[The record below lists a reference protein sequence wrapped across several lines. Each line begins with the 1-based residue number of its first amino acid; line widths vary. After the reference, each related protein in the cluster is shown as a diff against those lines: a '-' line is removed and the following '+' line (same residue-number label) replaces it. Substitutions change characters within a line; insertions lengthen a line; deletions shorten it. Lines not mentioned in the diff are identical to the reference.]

1 MPKVERIAVFVEH
14 FPPYLGSDRSVFE
27 FATRTAKRGVK
38 VHFIATQPLRYL
50 VGHRPDDWAY
60 KENWKNGPPN
70 VGENITAEYLLL
82 NRYLVALWRKFPPIA
97 YFITL
102 ALFILRGIHSV
113 LKHQADVVVA
123 AHASPI
129 VGVVSLLSAKMSL
142 RPLMMGCP
150 DWMAAYAASLVDES
164 ISSLGPV
171 LLQLA
176 ENLLYRLSN
185 RVFAAT
191 NFLKRLLVGY
201 GISEEKIAV
210 IPNGA
215 DLDTFR
221 PDVPTGDIVEKY
233 RLSDRSI
240 ILFTGHL
247 EEWAGVSAIYDLAK
261 RLNRDFP
268 GSLILLVG
276 AGDPSTGLLKRL
288 IRDNLGHMFVHAG
301 LHPFEDMPKF
311 TAAADISLCIFPD
324 SPVSHAASPLKLF
337 EYMAAGNAV
346 VATSVAG
353 TKEALD
359 ESTGV
364 LVKPGAVDELCDAV
378 VDLCRD
384 PQRRRTLG
392 TRARECIERNY
403 SWDVLARH
411 FLSECEK
418 LSRGPVVPSSIL
430 RPRFSHKSRY

>member
-14 FPPYLGSDRSVFE
+14 FPPFLGSDRTVYE
-27 FATRTAKRGVK
+27 LATRVAQRGVK
-38 VHFIATQPLRYL
+38 VHFVATQPLRYL
-50 VGHRPDDWAY
+50 VGQRPDDWAY
-60 KENWKNGPPN
+60 KENWSGPPPDIHPN
-70 VGENITAEYLLL
+70 VTGEYLLL
-82 NRYLVALWRKFPPIA
+82 NRYLEVMWRKFPPIA
-97 YFITL
+97 YLITI
-102 ALFILRGIHSV
+102 ALFTLSGIRAI
-113 LKHQADVVVA
+113 LKHQADLVVS

-129 VGVVSLLSAKMSL
+129 VGVVALLSARMSL
-142 RPLMMGCP
+142 RPIMMGCP

-191 NFLKRLLVGY
+191 HFLERLLVGY
-201 GISEEKIAV
+201 GIPSEKIVV
-210 IPNGA
+210 IPNGV
-215 DLDTFR
+215 DVTNFR
-221 PDVPTGDIVEKY
+221 PDVATDAIDEKY
-233 RLSDRSI
+233 RLGDRCI

-247 EEWAGVSAIYDLAK
+247 EEWAGVSAVYDLAK
-261 RLNRDFP
+261 RLDEDFR

-276 AGDPSTGLLKRL
+276 SGDPSTGLLKKM

-301 LHPFEDMPKF
+301 LHPFEDMPMF
-311 TAAADISLCIFPD
+311 TAAADIALCIFPD

-337 EYMAAGNAV
+337 EYMAAANAV
-346 VATSVAG
+346 VATRVAG
-353 TKEALD
+353 TAEVLD

-364 LVKPGAVDELCDAV
+364 LVKPGAVDQICDAV

-384 PQRRRTLG
+384 EEKRKRLG
-392 TRARECIERNY
+392 RQARKCVEKKY
-403 SWDVLARH
+403 SWWDLSEV

-418 LSRGPVVPSSIL
+418 VSRGPVVPL
-430 RPRFSHKSRY
+430 PRVRHSAI